1 MPADFATLS
10 AGAVTLGFLHCLV
23 GPDHYVPFIAMSRIG
38 SWSFRKTV
46 VVTLLCG
53 IGHILSS
60 VVLGFLGIALGLI
73 VYQLGTEYSLE
84 SDSSII
90 AKIELLR
97 GDVAAWLLVL
107 FGLVYFVWGVVYA
120 IRRRAASSSPTTAAG
135 DGAIDPA
142 TSSATASLTPWI
154 LFTIFLFGPCEPLIP
169 MMIAPAAEAQV
180 GLAIWVALL
189 FGGATVA
196 TMTVI
201 VAAMYHGVSFV
212 RFQKADIY
220 GHALAGLVVLLCG
233 LAVLFGL

>member
-1 MPADFATLS
+1 M
-10 AGAVTLGFLHCLV
+10 
-23 GPDHYVPFIAMSRIG
+23 
-38 SWSFRKTV
+38 
-46 VVTLLCG
+46 
-53 IGHILSS
+53 
-60 VVLGFLGIALGLI
+60 
-73 VYQLGTEYSLE
+73 GTEYSLE

-90 AKIELLR
+90 AKLELLR

-120 IRRRAASSSPTTAAG
+120 IRRRAASSSSHPTAPG
-135 DGAIDPA
+135 DNPTDPA
-142 TSSATASLTPWI
+142 TSSAAASLTPWI

-169 MMIAPAAEAQV
+169 LMIAPAAEAKV
-180 GLAIWVALL
+180 GLAIWIALL
-189 FGGATVA
+189 FGGATVV